1 MVYFIHMHF
10 IFIYSKVMKNFT
22 SLMLRLLLR
31 IHQSSKFSLQWLISS
46 NPTQRSIMEISYH
59 RKNDFKF
66 RRLYIRDVLEMTND
80 NLCWHISTC
89 GVNFEGDIS
98 LSASNITLFCWTE
111 TISSP
116 FSILGKQ
123 QALLHSSFNQE
134 LSLDKEAMEAYRI
147 QGYSYYVLVWM

>member
-98 LSASNITLFCWTE
+98 LSASNTTLLTLLDRNYHQAHFPSLANSKLSF
-111 TISSP
+111 IHP
-116 FSILGKQ
+116 SIR
-123 QALLHSSFNQE
+123 NW
-134 LSLDKEAMEAYRI
+134 
-147 QGYSYYVLVWM
+147 V